1 MTTTRGSSFR
11 VARTVCPSFVVR
23 DGMKPLLND
32 LLLWC
37 LSAPGRLDPSKGLWL
52 WGDIGSGKTTMLH
65 VILRFCRIVRPA
77 DAEGNPYGFRI
88 SNAIEVCSGYQRKGY
103 DGIQTYIDSRRQAFD
118 ELGSE
123 TIPTGYYGNTENVFQ
138 YILQRR
144 YDRRHTSFTHV
155 TTNLS
160 VDQIAEVY
168 GARIYDRCK
177 EMFNFV
183 PMRGATFRKK

>member
-1 MTTTRGSSFR
+1 
-11 VARTVCPSFVVR
+11 
-23 DGMKPLLND
+23 MKPLLND

-168 GARIYDRCK
+168 AHASMTVARRCSTSSPCAVPHSARNDKTDNHDK
-177 EMFNFV
+177 E
-183 PMRGATFRKK
+183 RYTHAHK